1 MSLKDEVTALLP
13 NWDSWYPSLFD
24 AARDL
29 GLIRARVCDPSSLL
43 LSNRHSGV
51 KGDALNAHREQWGY
65 QDSEQDN
72 QPGSKRR
79 RRKRKKARR

>member
-1 MSLKDEVTALLP
+1 MSLRDEVTALLP

-43 LSNRHSGV
+43 LTNRHSGV
-51 KGDALNAHREQWGY
+51 KSDALNAHREQWGY
-65 QDSEQDN
+65 SDSEN
-72 QPGSKRR
+72 VSAPGKGKR
-79 RRKRKKARR
+79 RRKRRRG